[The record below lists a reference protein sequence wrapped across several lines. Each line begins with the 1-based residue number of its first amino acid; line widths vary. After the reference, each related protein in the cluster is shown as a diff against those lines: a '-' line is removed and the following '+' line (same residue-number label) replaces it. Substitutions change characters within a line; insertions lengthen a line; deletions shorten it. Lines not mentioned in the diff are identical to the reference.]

1 MQDNQQK
8 KVEPKE
14 GKYQFY
20 FVTFPLKPDLKK
32 HILLF

>member
-1 MQDNQQK
+1 MEDIQQK

-14 GKYQFY
+14 GKYKFH
-20 FVTFPLKPDLKK
+20 FPLKPDLKK